1 MKQTSSEYT
10 GSGSCPA
17 GYVTRY
23 YRGNDMVPYSYCVQA
38 CGPSETDGTGSLGGG
53 KTTVAS
59 YEDLKKCWYWCNGKT
74 PEWSSVWQAY
84 LCPCSG
90 WFCSRDNAISRPRAI
105 QCGAG
110 KVEYMRACFPTCNSG
125 YVREGEYTDFG
136 CYQKCAGRYNTRCA
150 NGYICASGG
159 SCPIV
164 PSPSSVKAC
173 PANLASTSDADVDFS
188 YQPAHLSDLPAEVVE
203 ELSDELLPDEILMQM
218 PPSPA
223 PAPAATTRA
232 PSPSP
237 APTPSPQTV
246 TADRASTARQQDNT
260 TAGAASSADPASV
273 PQTSDA
279 QLQAAALATDTPAD
293 VMAPETGSAA
303 SAGGA
308 AQTTAAGS
316 SSGTAL
322 ICLKERNT
330 HKRT

>member
-1 MKQTSSEYT
+1 MDTQVQLRI
-10 GSGSCPA
+10 CA
-17 GYVTRY
+17 
-23 YRGNDMVPYSYCVQA
+23 RGRVHRLWLLPEVRRQVRA
-38 CGPSETDGTGSLGGG
+38 CGPALGTYVHFTTAGCQPLNTEQKHEVCLGG
-53 KTTVAS
+53 S
-59 YEDLKKCWYWCNGKT
+59 
-74 PEWSSVWQAY
+74 WSSCWAQLAGATSGHATCVDKIRACCLY
-84 LCPCSG
+84 LPLLVSPPKL
-90 WFCSRDNAISRPRAI
+90 RPPRA
-105 QCGAG
+105 
-110 KVEYMRACFPTCNSG
+110 R
-125 YVREGEYTDFG
+125 
-136 CYQKCAGRYNTRCA
+136 RYNTRCA